1 MPEVTRFYGIVI
13 KLFFGDHSPPHFYA
27 VYGEFNGIFTINP
40 VEMIE
45 GDLPDRAKNLIIEW
59 AEIYKKDLLDMWE
72 SQEFHKLPS
81 LK

>member
-1 MPEVTRFYGIVI
+1 MPEITRFYGIVI
-13 KLFFGDHSPPHFYA
+13 KLFFG
-27 VYGEFNGIFTINP
+27 EFNGIFTINP
-40 VEMIE
+40 LEMIE

-72 SQEFHKLPS
+72 SQKFYKLPS

>member
-1 MPEVTRFYGIVI
+1 MTER
-13 KLFFGDHSPPHFYA
+13 
-27 VYGEFNGIFTINP
+27 
-40 VEMIE
+40 
-45 GDLPDRAKNLIIEW
+45 DLPDRAKNLIIEW